1 MRKVLENLQLRLHNY
16 TGDGVEMKISDVKL
30 NLGKD
35 VFDEKLLSLQEG
47 MSNILKEHEQRKK
60 DIEILIK
67 DFKTTAEKRFLR
79 MKGERNSIG
88 LTMLAVYFT

>member
-1 MRKVLENLQLRLHNY
+1 MRKILGNLQLRLNNY
-16 TGDGVEMKISDVKL
+16 TGNGVEMKISDVKL
-30 NLGKD
+30 SLGKGI
-35 VFDEKLLSLQEG
+35 FDEKLLSLQEG
-47 MSNILKEHEQRKK
+47 MSDILKEHEQRKK

-88 LTMLAVYFT
+88 LTMF